1 MAGTMIGALRVALG
15 LDTAQFEAGA
25 NKAAHIARSKSKEM
39 TDSFAGARKAVEGL
53 FAAFTVGLI
62 TEQVKKS
69 LEYAGSLAEV
79 ARTLGLTTKDLQTF
93 RYAATQTGVAQDQLE
108 VGLRRL
114 TVSMG
119 KAQLGSKEQI
129 KAFNAIGISVD
140 QLKGKSTG
148 DVFRLIADGLSKV
161 TDRSQ
166 RAAVEMTLMG
176 RSGSTL
182 DNLLA
187 PGARRLNE
195 LAQAAQQLGIVLSD
209 QQIQGAEETA
219 HKLAAVKEVLAAQI
233 AGVVAS
239 NANAILSL
247 SSALATLTGQV
258 IRFLGSNPQLAL
270 AIVGGLAGGRI
281 GGAAGAI
288 AGAAGGAIL
297 GGMVA
302 QSAADGNMDLG
313 FRTQQMRAAQNEY
326 FQRLQFQQG
335 GGLISIRH
343 GNGGGASGAT
353 VKSAQD
359 EFFRQLGLLKSA
371 TAQAR
376 AGALPQPK
384 GVDLPK
390 FLAGGEKKPKKTP
403 RDKNEAD
410 EFQFAQAQR
419 QADLEI
425 LQAKRDLSHD
435 YVEQTSISIQMLDV
449 QKAIRDAEIDHKVA
463 QAQRDLAEGKIT
475 KATLDEITAQAKIA
489 HQKEDT
495 LDHLKRR
502 AVLDAEAEQRF
513 HDVAQLDQQA
523 LDLRRGHLQDE
534 LSLATTAEERR
545 DLELK
550 ILDIDY
556 QIQKAKLEEV
566 LADSQATE
574 QAKELARRGL
584 ADLTAGQAVRR
595 QAVIQQ
601 TQGPLEDYISK
612 LPGTVAKFNESVQLL
627 EVQGIDG
634 LLDDITQ
641 LQGGFKSLLK
651 SLLNTALQ
659 FAQGFAKLGLER
671 GVAPL
676 LGALTGR
683 GAVNL
688 AGSGIPSF
696 ASFLSGGGGGGG
708 DGVVDLT
715 GAQFASSFP
724 HFAGG
729 GSMVLKGNMGTDRNL
744 LSLNGLPIAKVSYGE
759 PISISSRANS
769 SSGDAADIRRA
780 PVNMTVITPNAD
792 SFNRSGR
799 QVVRQLRRTLR

>member
-1 MAGTMIGALRVALG
+1 
-15 LDTAQFEAGA
+15 
-25 NKAAHIARSKSKEM
+25 
-39 TDSFAGARKAVEGL
+39 
-53 FAAFTVGLI
+53 
-62 TEQVKKS
+62 
-69 LEYAGSLAEV
+69 
-79 ARTLGLTTKDLQTF
+79 
-93 RYAATQTGVAQDQLE
+93 
-108 VGLRRL
+108 
-114 TVSMG
+114 
-119 KAQLGSKEQI
+119 
-129 KAFNAIGISVD
+129 
-140 QLKGKSTG
+140 
-148 DVFRLIADGLSKV
+148 
-161 TDRSQ
+161 
-166 RAAVEMTLMG
+166 
-176 RSGSTL
+176 
-182 DNLLA
+182 
-187 PGARRLNE
+187 
-195 LAQAAQQLGIVLSD
+195 
-209 QQIQGAEETA
+209 
-219 HKLAAVKEVLAAQI
+219 
-233 AGVVAS
+233 
-239 NANAILSL
+239 
-247 SSALATLTGQV
+247 
-258 IRFLGSNPQLAL
+258 
-270 AIVGGLAGGRI
+270 
-281 GGAAGAI
+281 
-288 AGAAGGAIL
+288 
-297 GGMVA
+297 
-302 QSAADGNMDLG
+302 
-313 FRTQQMRAAQNEY
+313 
-326 FQRLQFQQG
+326 
-335 GGLISIRH
+335 
-343 GNGGGASGAT
+343 
-353 VKSAQD
+353 
-359 EFFRQLGLLKSA
+359 
-371 TAQAR
+371 
-376 AGALPQPK
+376 
-384 GVDLPK
+384 
-390 FLAGGEKKPKKTP
+390 
-403 RDKNEAD
+403 
-410 EFQFAQAQR
+410 
-419 QADLEI
+419 
-425 LQAKRDLSHD
+425 
-435 YVEQTSISIQMLDV
+435 MLDV

-475 KATLDEITAQAKIA
+475 KATLDEITVQAKIA

-566 LADSQATE
+566 LADSQATD

-601 TQGPLEDYISK
+601 TQGPLEDYISR

-671 GVAPL
+671 GLAPL

-708 DGVVDLT
+708 GGDGVIDLT

-729 GSMVLKGNMGTDRNL
+729 GSMVLKGNRGTDRNL

-759 PISISSRANS
+759 PISISSRNSTS
-769 SSGDAADIRRA
+769 SSDSAAGRR
-780 PVNMTVITPNAD
+780 PSVSMTVITPNAD

-799 QVVRQLRRTLR
+799 QVTRQLRRTLR

>member
-1 MAGTMIGALRVALG
+1 
-15 LDTAQFEAGA
+15 
-25 NKAAHIARSKSKEM
+25 
-39 TDSFAGARKAVEGL
+39 
-53 FAAFTVGLI
+53 
-62 TEQVKKS
+62 
-69 LEYAGSLAEV
+69 
-79 ARTLGLTTKDLQTF
+79 
-93 RYAATQTGVAQDQLE
+93 
-108 VGLRRL
+108 
-114 TVSMG
+114 
-119 KAQLGSKEQI
+119 
-129 KAFNAIGISVD
+129 
-140 QLKGKSTG
+140 
-148 DVFRLIADGLSKV
+148 
-161 TDRSQ
+161 
-166 RAAVEMTLMG
+166 
-176 RSGSTL
+176 
-182 DNLLA
+182 
-187 PGARRLNE
+187 
-195 LAQAAQQLGIVLSD
+195 
-209 QQIQGAEETA
+209 
-219 HKLAAVKEVLAAQI
+219 
-233 AGVVAS
+233 
-239 NANAILSL
+239 
-247 SSALATLTGQV
+247 
-258 IRFLGSNPQLAL
+258 
-270 AIVGGLAGGRI
+270 
-281 GGAAGAI
+281 
-288 AGAAGGAIL
+288 
-297 GGMVA
+297 
-302 QSAADGNMDLG
+302 
-313 FRTQQMRAAQNEY
+313 
-326 FQRLQFQQG
+326 
-335 GGLISIRH
+335 
-343 GNGGGASGAT
+343 
-353 VKSAQD
+353 
-359 EFFRQLGLLKSA
+359 
-371 TAQAR
+371 
-376 AGALPQPK
+376 
-384 GVDLPK
+384 
-390 FLAGGEKKPKKTP
+390 
-403 RDKNEAD
+403 
-410 EFQFAQAQR
+410 
-419 QADLEI
+419 
-425 LQAKRDLSHD
+425 
-435 YVEQTSISIQMLDV
+435 
-449 QKAIRDAEIDHKVA
+449 
-463 QAQRDLAEGKIT
+463 
-475 KATLDEITAQAKIA
+475 
-489 HQKEDT
+489 
-495 LDHLKRR
+495 
-502 AVLDAEAEQRF
+502 
-513 HDVAQLDQQA
+513 
-523 LDLRRGHLQDE
+523 LRRGHLQDE

-696 ASFLSGGGGGGG
+696 ASFLSGGAGGGG

-759 PISISSRANS
+759 PISISSRGNS